1 MKKNWNGKIQ
11 NILHNVI
18 LNLPVAEQLK
28 KGTTGTINMSGWAHI
43 DVCSKQSLMSSG
55 KNSKNDLDMI

>member
-18 LNLPVAEQLK
+18 LNFPVAEQLK
-28 KGTTGTINMSGWAHI
+28 KGTTKCQNAIFWNCHPEW
-43 DVCSKQSLMSSG
+43 QFEL
-55 KNSKNDLDMI
+55 NF